1 MRRCS
6 STRALSVMLAV
17 SAVAAFVG
25 FAPAGH
31 AATEVTACHDAALA
45 RQRTEVNADMTVP
58 RFDPALGTLLEVSVP
73 NQAMHLDTDAMFE
86 NTAQTA
92 VTFAEQMTY
101 QVAFTSPAGLAS
113 PAAITGAIDRVPS
126 QTLAAFDG
134 TLDYTGA
141 SAVVQPSTARDA
153 TAAAVSATDP
163 ATLAAFT
170 GGGTMP
176 FHVATA
182 INESFTG
189 GGGNVQFL
197 INTFVAA
204 TVRVCYR
211 YALAEVGGT
220 TVTRDTPPATPVVAA
235 PRTAG

>member
-170 GGGTMP
+170 GGWTLET
-176 FHVATA
+176 ATA
-182 INESFTG
+182 VCDEQGDEFETLDLLTRSRAAAGTSSSSSTRSSPPRCACATG
-189 GGGNVQFL
+189 M
-197 INTFVAA
+197 
-204 TVRVCYR
+204 RSPR
-211 YALAEVGGT
+211 SAE
-220 TVTRDTPPATPVVAA
+220 PP
-235 PRTAG
+235 